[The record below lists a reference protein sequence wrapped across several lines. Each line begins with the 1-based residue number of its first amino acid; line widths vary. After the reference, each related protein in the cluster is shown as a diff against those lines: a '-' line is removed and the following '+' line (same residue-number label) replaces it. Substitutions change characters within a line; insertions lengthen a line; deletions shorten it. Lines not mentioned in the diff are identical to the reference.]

1 MLLTLA
7 QWTARGLL
15 AKCRLVEHYSR
26 SSSIPSDQVDAARDA
41 AFENA
46 ITLIE
51 CDTMLSTSPLTRGFT
66 WMVQFNYPFPA
77 WIQIVQNLKRQP
89 LSPRADRSWEALS
102 ANYEAHHNRTV
113 GTPQYS
119 MFYKIIVPVVLQ
131 AWTATE
137 QAFEQLGEPVITP
150 RLISY
155 IRQVILQKSQAPN
168 TAQLDSTP
176 SMDMNA
182 FSTAMP
188 MAFDPNLYFGMSSQQ
203 SNTSSEPWINPGM
216 VGMAPLTVDPNQI
229 DWSSMDW
236 NLGSMPP
243 VNEPNDLSGQSLQ
256 YQ

>member
-1 MLLTLA
+1 M
-7 QWTARGLL
+7 
-15 AKCRLVEHYSR
+15 
-26 SSSIPSDQVDAARDA
+26 DAARDA

-102 ANYEAHHNRTV
+102 TNYEAHHSRAV

-119 MFYKIIVPVVLQ
+119 MFYKILVPVVLQ
-131 AWTATE
+131 AWAATE
-137 QAFEQLGEPVITP
+137 EAYEKLGEPVTTP
-150 RLISY
+150 RVISY

-168 TAQLDSTP
+168 TIQLDSTP
-176 SMDMNA
+176 SIDMNA
-182 FSTAMP
+182 FSTAIP
-188 MAFDPNLYFGMSSQQ
+188 MAFDPNLYFQMSNQQ

-216 VGMAPLTVDPNQI
+216 VGMPPLNVDPNQI

-236 NLGSMPP
+236 NMGSIPP
-243 VNEPNDLSGQSLQ
+243 PNESNDLSGQSLP